1 MASAKNTKNNTI
13 MIQKLYFL
21 LTDPTTNGSSVVPRE
36 SVPARV
42 KTEGERN
49 SKTEGTNPKTFGGKI
64 WKQCRRI
71 ENGLEQRDRDS
82 GYRNVG
88 SLQQAGRNG
97 QNEVE
102 NGNGGTSKKQKKI
115 AYCFIFIITIM
126 SIP

>member
-49 SKTEGTNPKTFGGKI
+49 RETEGTNPKAFGRKI
-64 WKQCRRI
+64 WKQCRRV
-71 ENGLEQRDRDS
+71 ENGVEQRDRDS

-88 SLQQAGRNG
+88 SLQQAGGNG

-102 NGNGGTSKKQKKI
+102 NGNGGTSKKQKFVFK
-115 AYCFIFIITIM
+115 
-126 SIP
+126 S